1 MLLEST
7 YVEEIAI
14 KFIIHISLK
23 EIWMALRI
31 LNLCFTHCKYHDSNN
46 TAAALKKP
54 TILQKVQ
61 KNQTVTNVTY
71 LFLLLLD
78 EEPTTNFAV
87 FNLQLLLNVLGS
99 FHHLPSF
106 SWNFLAIN
114 IS

>member
-1 MLLEST
+1 MRELYAFQT
-7 YVEEIAI
+7 DI
-14 KFIIHISLK
+14 
-23 EIWMALRI
+23 LR
-31 LNLCFTHCKYHDSNN
+31 TVYHDSNN

-99 FHHLPSF
+99 FHHLLPSF
-106 SWNFLAIN
+106 LWNFLAIN

>member
-1 MLLEST
+1 MREL
-7 YVEEIAI
+7 YVFQTDI
-14 KFIIHISLK
+14 
-23 EIWMALRI
+23 LR
-31 LNLCFTHCKYHDSNN
+31 TVYHDSNN

-87 FNLQLLLNVLGS
+87 FNLQLLLNVLG
-99 FHHLPSF
+99 LF
-106 SWNFLAIN
+106 SPFTTIVFMELLGD
-114 IS
+114 

>member
-1 MLLEST
+1 M
-7 YVEEIAI
+7 
-14 KFIIHISLK
+14 K
-23 EIWMALRI
+23 ELYIFQTDILR
-31 LNLCFTHCKYHDSNN
+31 TVYHDSNN

-87 FNLQLLLNVLGS
+87 FNLQLLLLLNVLGS
-99 FHHLPSF
+99 FRHLPSF
-106 SWNFLAIN
+106 LWNFLAI
-114 IS
+114 SMS

>member
-1 MLLEST
+1 MREL
-7 YVEEIAI
+7 YVFQTDI
-14 KFIIHISLK
+14 
-23 EIWMALRI
+23 LR
-31 LNLCFTHCKYHDSNN
+31 TVYHDSNN

-106 SWNFLAIN
+106 SWNFLAIS

>member
-1 MLLEST
+1 MFLKDRVLYVFWTNILST
-7 YVEEIAI
+7 V
-14 KFIIHISLK
+14 
-23 EIWMALRI
+23 
-31 LNLCFTHCKYHDSNN
+31 YHDSNN

-87 FNLQLLLNVLGS
+87 SNPAAARFGVFSPLTIVFMELLDD
-99 FHHLPSF
+99 
-106 SWNFLAIN
+106 
-114 IS
+114 

>member
-7 YVEEIAI
+7 YEEIAR
-14 KFIIHISLK
+14 KFIIHIYLK

-106 SWNFLAIN
+106 LWNFLAIN